1 MPYPKFTKIIINH
14 FLSKHQSFT
23 KLQYLHTHTIKDD
36 GVVSRLKF
44 FRIGE
49 DFQEYGVP
57 IPKTMLTEG
66 IKQSESYQMF
76 IKYSTILIPP
86 KKSRDDNIIPEPDV
100 ALELAK
106 SISLTEAAKE
116 KAARQVHATHER
128 IVSESDPEPARG
140 RPLEQLAADTMQ
152 ALKASRKSSRSQSIT
167 GGSSEGTGVSPG
179 VPDESIVIPT
189 TSSKGTDEE
198 DEEIEWVDTDEEEE
212 KNDNNDDKSIDL
224 EKIDDD
230 ETDDEFVH
238 SEEHVQEDDE
248 ETDDEFVND
257 DEQVNDDEDE
267 KMTNAEDA
275 DTRNSDEE
283 ITNAIKADAEKT
295 KEAKDDI
302 KDADF
307 PSLSSSLSVS
317 SGFGN
322 QFLNLSSNK
331 SIPLVLKPI
340 LGTPSVAPAKNL
352 LPPLSVSTIPPV
364 LLQLTIPIPA
374 PPITIEAPLLKE
386 VDNTATL
393 HASLRFEISS
403 VVNAYLGS
411 SLGDELHKVLQKYME
426 ELIQHYPQQVD
437 YKEIIKEYMQAN
449 LINEVKN
456 QLPKFLPK
464 AVSDFATPVIQS
476 TIKNE
481 LEKTPLLLAQSSSQA
496 PSSLKTTKTLSEYEL
511 KTILFEKINKSYS
524 YLTHDKHQALFDA
537 LLNSL
542 SLDDA
547 IARGQANLEKVPR
560 KRDRDDEDPSAVPNQ
575 GKSLAKTSK
584 SGKSVTTKEP
594 VEMASDDVEQTI
606 DDVANDVDQPPDDST
621 QTKDKTPMQDWFK

>member
-1 MPYPKFTKIIINH
+1 
-14 FLSKHQSFT
+14 
-23 KLQYLHTHTIKDD
+23 
-36 GVVSRLKF
+36 
-44 FRIGE
+44 
-49 DFQEYGVP
+49 
-57 IPKTMLTEG
+57 
-66 IKQSESYQMF
+66 
-76 IKYSTILIPP
+76 
-86 KKSRDDNIIPEPDV
+86 
-100 ALELAK
+100 
-106 SISLTEAAKE
+106 
-116 KAARQVHATHER
+116 
-128 IVSESDPEPARG
+128 
-140 RPLEQLAADTMQ
+140 
-152 ALKASRKSSRSQSIT
+152 
-167 GGSSEGTGVSPG
+167 
-179 VPDESIVIPT
+179 
-189 TSSKGTDEE
+189 

-212 KNDNNDDKSIDL
+212 KNDDNDDKSIDL

-230 ETDDEFVH
+230 KTDDEFVH

-267 KMTNAEDA
+267 KMKNAEDA

-283 ITNAIKADAEKT
+283 ITDAVKADAKKT

-331 SIPLVLKPI
+331 STPLVLKPI
-340 LGTPSVAPAKNL
+340 PETPSVAPAKTL
-352 LPPLSVSTIPPV
+352 LPPLFVSTIPPV
-364 LLQLTIPIPA
+364 LLQSIIPIPA
-374 PPITIEAPLLKE
+374 PPITIEASLLKE
-386 VDNTATL
+386 VDNTTTL
-393 HASLRFEISS
+393 HASLRFEISL

-411 SLGDELHKVLQKYME
+411 SLGDKLHKVLQKYME

-437 YKEIIKEYMQAN
+437 YKEIIKESMQAN

-464 AVSDFATPVIQS
+464 AVSDFATPVIQI

-496 PSSLKTTKTLSEYEL
+496 PSSLKTTEILSEYEL
-511 KTILFEKINKSYS
+511 KTILFEKIDKSHS

-537 LLNSL
+537 LLNLL

-547 IARGQANLEKVPR
+547 IARGQADLEKVPR
-560 KRDRDDEDPSAVPNQ
+560 KRDRDDEDPSVVPNQ
-575 GKSLAKTSK
+575 GKKTKRSITKDYKLSKKSSASKESSKGKSLAKTSK

-594 VEMASDDVEQTI
+594 VEMASYDFEQTV
-606 DDVANDVDQPPDDST
+606 DDVANDADQPPDDST
-621 QTKDKTPMQDWFK
+621 QTKDKTPKQDWNNLE